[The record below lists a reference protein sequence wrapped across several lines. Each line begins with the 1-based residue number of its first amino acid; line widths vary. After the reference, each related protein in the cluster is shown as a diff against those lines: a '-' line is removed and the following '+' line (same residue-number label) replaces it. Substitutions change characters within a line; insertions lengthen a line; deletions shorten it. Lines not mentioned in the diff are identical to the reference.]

1 MVKVKLFG
9 PAKKAAGCSII
20 ELDVH
25 TGNDAIEEL
34 KKYSVELEK
43 LINISQV
50 WVNGEKIDLSKLL
63 NEGDE
68 LAILPPMSGG
78 SI

>member
-20 ELDVH
+20 ELDVQ
-25 TGNDAIEEL
+25 TGNDAIQEL

-43 LINISQV
+43 LIDISQV
-50 WVNGEKIDLSKLL
+50 WVNGEQIDLSNLL
-63 NEGDE
+63 KDGDE